1 MIIKE
6 YLFYFLKGIA
16 MGIANVIPGVSG
28 GTIAL
33 ITGIFERLINSL
45 KSFNLTAA
53 KLLFKL
59 KFSEFI
65 KYTDLYFLISVL
77 LGTFT
82 AIFSIAK
89 LFEYMFKNYPVYMWA
104 FFFGL
109 VLASI
114 YFVNKQIS
122 KFSLPVILF
131 FLFGTA
137 VAISI
142 SILSPAG
149 ENQSIFYL
157 FICGIVASC
166 SMILPGISGSFV
178 LVLMGNYQL
187 VMVHA
192 VSNFDLKILIPVGL
206 GAMIGLIGFS
216 YILSYLF
223 KKYKDI
229 TIALLSGFVTG
240 SLLILWPWKLMI
252 TENFGGKEK
261 LIAYEWFLPQI
272 DTEFFYAL
280 TFIILGVIVISLVEL
295 IAEKIK

>member
-1 MIIKE
+1 MIVKE
-6 YLFYFLKGIA
+6 YLFNFLKGIA

-53 KLLFKL
+53 KLLFKF
-59 KFSEFI
+59 KISDFI
-65 KYTDLYFLISVL
+65 KHTDLYFLLSVL

-89 LFEYMFKNYPVYMWA
+89 LFEYLFENYPVYIWA

-109 VLASI
+109 VLASL

-122 KFSLPVILF
+122 KFSIPVILF
-131 FLFGTA
+131 FLAGSII
-137 VAISI
+137 AISI

-166 SMILPGISGSFV
+166 SMILPGLSGSFV

-192 VSNFDLKILIPVGL
+192 VSNFDLKILIPIGF

-261 LIAYEWFLPQI
+261 LVAYEWFLPQI
-272 DTEFFYAL
+272 DTEFFHAL
-280 TFIILGVIVISLVEL
+280 TFIILGVIVISFVEL

>member
-6 YLFYFLKGIA
+6 YLFNFLKGIA

-33 ITGIFERLINSL
+33 ITGIFERLINSI
-45 KSFNLTAA
+45 KSFNLTAI

-59 KFSEFI
+59 KISGFI
-65 KYTDLYFLISVL
+65 KHTDLYFLISVL

-89 LFEYMFKNYPVYMWA
+89 LFEYLFENYPVYIWA

-122 KFSLPVILF
+122 KLSFLIVLF

-137 VAISI
+137 IAISI

-149 ENQSIFYL
+149 ENQNTFYL

-166 SMILPGISGSFV
+166 SMILPGLSGSFV

-206 GAMIGLIGFS
+206 GAVFGLIGFS

-223 KKYKDI
+223 KKFKDI

-240 SLLILWPWKLMI
+240 SLLILWPWKSMI

-261 LIAYEWFLPQI
+261 LVAYEWFLPQI
-272 DTEFFYAL
+272 NTEFFYAVI
-280 TFIILGVIVISLVEL
+280 FIILGVIVISLVEL
-295 IAEKIK
+295 IAEKNK